1 MKRII
6 KYVFN
11 YKFLIIIPTIAML
24 SVITL
29 KAVAPYLTKIIVDDI
44 LTNGKFDLLWQVL
57 LLLLAVS
64 IGQSISEY
72 FKEYLFDILST
83 KVCTD
88 IKKDLFDHIQSL
100 SFSYFDNMNTGELM
114 SRIGDD
120 VDNIWMSIAFA
131 FRLFIENCILLVLS
145 CCILFY
151 LHQKLALICVITI
164 IPVLFIAFRLE
175 KKIGKIY
182 EDISDQNAEL
192 NTVAQENISGVR
204 LVKAFAREK
213 YEILKFLNMNKD
225 KYKLSMNQVNTMSSY
240 LPFIDFLTNIAL
252 VAMVCLGGI
261 FVIKGE
267 MSLGVLVAFNGY
279 IYNLIFPMGSFGWLA
294 NILSQTNA
302 SIKKISN
309 ILDVKPRI
317 KNTEESVCL
326 DKSQYH
332 IKFKN
337 VEFKH
342 DDQSVLRNINLDIK
356 PGMTLAIMGT
366 TGSGKTSLINLIGRY
381 YDVFEGEITID
392 DINIKKVNLNSLREN
407 ISIVSQDTFLFSD
420 TIEENIKLGNKKAS
434 EKEIKNACEVA
445 CALEFVEDLEFG
457 FKTVIGE
464 RGIGL
469 SGGQKQRISIARALL
484 RKSNILILDDA
495 TSALDMETEYELLKN
510 LNSFKKNVTT
520 FIIAHRISAV
530 KNADQIIYIEDGE
543 ILEKGTHYELL
554 ELKGKYYDIYCDQF
568 NDFSELEMEVV

>member
-29 KAVAPYLTKIIVDDI
+29 KAVAPYITKIIVDDI

-120 VDNIWMSIAFA
+120 VDNIWMSISFA
-131 FRLFIENCILLVLS
+131 FRFFIENCILLVLS

-164 IPVLFIAFRLE
+164 IPVLFIAFMLE